1 MSLLSFRV
9 RFTWGTFSAHLSL
22 SVCSDLCMHETCAP
36 SGAALP
42 RRTFYYWK
50 NFLPLRY
57 WSPDSAACHRQVRD
71 PVYKCLSCRS
81 SVELLLL
88 CLGWISSRSGFLLP
102 YLLSSFCKRGWIIFN
117 LDV

>member
-1 MSLLSFRV
+1 
-9 RFTWGTFSAHLSL
+9 
-22 SVCSDLCMHETCAP
+22 MHETCAP

-71 PVYKCLSCRS
+71 PVYEYLSCRS
-81 SVELLLL
+81 CVELLLL
-88 CLGWISSRSGFLLP
+88 CFG
-102 YLLSSFCKRGWIIFN
+102 
-117 LDV
+117 